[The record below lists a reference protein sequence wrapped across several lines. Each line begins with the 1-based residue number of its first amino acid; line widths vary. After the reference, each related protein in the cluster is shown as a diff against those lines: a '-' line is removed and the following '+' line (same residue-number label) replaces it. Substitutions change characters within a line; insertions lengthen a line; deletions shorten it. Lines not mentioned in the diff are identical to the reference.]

1 MLFQAESILAVTHG
15 RSHEVYKELAE
26 LLDQCAEQRRMVL
39 EQDEEDTATQEA
51 YQSLLE
57 LRNQIFEDP
66 SQDLNDWAKRL
77 RQANFKQTWRL
88 RHC

>member
-1 MLFQAESILAVTHG
+1 MPASRLFASDSMHVA
-15 RSHEVYKELAE
+15 
-26 LLDQCAEQRRMVL
+26 QCQFWPDSQQRIQVL

-51 YQSLLE
+51 YQSLLQ